1 MDNRT
6 RSRPH
11 HLLTKAALLAGVVAL
26 LALVPACSSS
36 SIPEVGA
43 TASTTT
49 TTAAV
54 PVTLPNQEPAQID
67 ACTAT
72 ARVVETALAAYEAV
86 KGAYPSPPSPWSAAS
101 YAANYQALTASGDG
115 GPFVS
120 TVPPTT
126 SYDIEYDAAGHVWV
140 TPPGIYG
147 PYNQGQDIDV
157 NPDTCDAAVG

>member
-1 MDNRT
+1 MGNRT

-11 HLLTKAALLAGVVAL
+11 QLLTKAALPAGVVGL

-36 SIPEVGA
+36 SIRQVVA
-43 TASTTT
+43 TTSTTT
-49 TTAAV
+49 AAAV
-54 PVTLPNQEPAQID
+54 PVTVPNQEPAEIV
-67 ACTAT
+67 ACASN
-72 ARVVETALAAYEAV
+72 AKVVETALAAYDAV

-115 GPFVS
+115 GPFMS

-126 SYDIEYDAAGHVWV
+126 SYVIAYDAAGHVWV

-147 PYNQGQDIDV
+147 PYNQGQDIEV